1 ERQRL
6 ELALAEIDADLVRFA
21 TYTQHKSAW
30 RIAAT
35 LANKGLTL
43 MHLERYEE
51 GIAVCA
57 EVVRLYGDR
66 PDAPIQ
72 VLVAGALLQ
81 QGIALSALGRL
92 DEALLAYDD
101 LLRRFGDVAGNP
113 DLAEDVAQA
122 VRRGH
127 GDRARPASAGNVVG
141 DRGAPG
147 LQHGRPVAE
156 VVAVCRHD
164 ALPRGGVDLHRHGV
178 AARGRCQDA
187 HVVLQPVEDVGPGEH
202 ADGAREV
209 GRRERLECG
218 PPRAPPADVP
228 GPPQLRLYGGPVPD
242 DVAADRLGRIGE
254 ERRLAR
260 PDQRDR

>member
-1 ERQRL
+1 MGPGIAPGERQRL
-6 ELALAEIDADLVRFA
+6 ELALAEIDANLVRFA

-81 QGIALSALGRL
+81 QGIALRALGRP

-101 LLRRFGDVAGNP
+101 LLRRFGDITGNP
-113 DLAEDVAQA
+113 DLAE
-122 VRRGH
+122 
-127 GDRARPASAGNVVG
+127 
-141 DRGAPG
+141 
-147 LQHGRPVAE
+147 
-156 VVAVCRHD
+156 VVATCRQ
-164 ALPRGGVDLHRHGV
+164 LRGS
-178 AARGRCQDA
+178 
-187 HVVLQPVEDVGPGEH
+187 
-202 ADGAREV
+202 
-209 GRRERLECG
+209 
-218 PPRAPPADVP
+218 PPA
-228 GPPQLRLYGGPVPD
+228 
-242 DVAADRLGRIGE
+242 
-254 ERRLAR
+254 
-260 PDQRDR
+260 